1 MYIGG
6 KKDADKPEYI
16 RKSMCE
22 ISEVELCKA
31 FGTDTIQTTIGELNL
46 LDIEKGKERER
57 GSKRQLEQSHTR

>member
-31 FGTDTIQTTIGELNL
+31 FRYGH
-46 LDIEKGKERER
+46 KKEQF
-57 GSKRQLEQSHTR
+57 RQLV